1 MALLQDGVKF
11 AAIKTGAAV
20 MLRSKGM
27 WMLLMCAAIT
37 VFAGCTHDIRPVVKD
52 QGLYITKIKDEQV
65 QIVASQQ
72 FQQLTLQDVPLK
84 SSNWKWQKFNVA
96 IGKTLTDGVYSYVR
110 STFDHTTIG
119 DTKDAGIAGFT
130 VVLSNASV
138 DLWID
143 DDSSFASQMVLA
155 PTYYMNTVDAQAKVT
170 LTGNL
175 LLPSGESR
183 PLQITGKGLK
193 NLKPASMD
201 SEVIEE
207 VTGLAAADAAK
218 QVVDLI
224 RGARG
229 SKPAQ

>member
-1 MALLQDGVKF
+1 
-11 AAIKTGAAV
+11 

-27 WMLLMCAAIT
+27 QVLLMCCVIT
-37 VFAGCTHDIRPVVKD
+37 VVAGCTHDIRPVVKD
-52 QGLYITKIKDEQV
+52 QGLYITKIRDEKV

-96 IGKTLTDGVYSYVR
+96 IGKTLTEGVYSYVR
-110 STFDHTTIG
+110 TTFDQTTIG
-119 DTKDAGIAGFT
+119 DTKDAAHAGFT
-130 VVLSNASV
+130 VILSNATV
-138 DLWID
+138 ELWID
-143 DDSSFASQMVLA
+143 DDSSFTSQMLLA
-155 PTYYMNTVDAQAKVT
+155 PTYYLNTVDAQAKVT

-175 LLPSGESR
+175 LFPGGER
-183 PLQITGKGLK
+183 RTIQIAGKGLK

-201 SEVIEE
+201 AEVIEE

-224 RGARG
+224 RDSRG

>member
-1 MALLQDGVKF
+1 MS
-11 AAIKTGAAV
+11 
-20 MLRSKGM
+20 RSKGLQV
-27 WMLLMCAAIT
+27 WLMCFVIAA
-37 VFAGCTHDIRPVVKD
+37 VAGCTHDIRPVVKD
-52 QGLYITKIKDEQV
+52 QGLYITKIRDENV

-72 FQQLTLQDVPLK
+72 FQQLTLQDVPLR

-96 IGKTLTDGVYSYVR
+96 IGKTLTEGVYSYVR

-119 DTKDAGIAGFT
+119 DTKDSDIAGFT

-138 DLWID
+138 ELWID

-183 PLQITGKGLK
+183 PIQIAGKGLK

-201 SEVIEE
+201 AEVIEE

-229 SKPAQ
+229 SKPVK